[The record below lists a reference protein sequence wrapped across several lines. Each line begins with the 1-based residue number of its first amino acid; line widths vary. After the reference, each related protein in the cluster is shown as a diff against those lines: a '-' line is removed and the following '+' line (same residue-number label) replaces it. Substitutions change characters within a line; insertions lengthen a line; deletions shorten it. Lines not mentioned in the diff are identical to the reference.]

1 MAQRIEN
8 IPFAKLINTRDL
20 GGLPAEGGK
29 VIRPQTFLRAASL
42 YQLVPSDGEKL
53 VRDYKVAYDIDL
65 RIEKELNRQPD
76 APIPGVEYRH
86 YQLREDV
93 MENFERK
100 RGETVGKMMT
110 RMPTMAQLYLNMVS
124 KENSL
129 EALRNIFG
137 LFMEDVVP
145 GEKAALFHCS
155 EGKDRTGIVAALIE
169 DLVGVPRDLMLED
182 YMLSNDAFEKRN
194 NWYYRGTRLIMS
206 KAAADSFRDMYRA
219 NEYMLTDMLDYLE
232 KTYGGTEGFFRE
244 ALGFSASEVK
254 AFKQKILQ

>member
-1 MAQRIEN
+1 MAQRIQN

-20 GGLPAEGGK
+20 GGMPAEGGK
-29 VIRPQTFLRAASL
+29 VIRPRTFLRAASL

-53 VRDYKVAYDIDL
+53 VREHKVAYDIDL
-65 RIEKELNRQPD
+65 RIDKELTRQP
-76 APIPGVEYRH
+76 
-86 YQLREDV
+86 REDV
-93 MENFERK
+93 MEHFPNIPS
-100 RGETVGKMMT
+100 
-110 RMPTMAQLYLNMVS
+110 MPQMYLNMVS

-137 LFMEDVVP
+137 LFMNEVVP

-182 YMLSNDAFEKRN
+182 YMLSNEAFEARN
-194 NWYYRGTRLIMS
+194 KKYYYGTRLIMRKK
-206 KAAADSFRDMYRA
+206 KADDFRNTYQA
-219 NEYMLTDMLDYLE
+219 SEFMLTDMLDYLE

-244 ALGFSASEVK
+244 ALGFSDSDIA
-254 AFKQKILQ
+254 AFKKKILQ

>member
-1 MAQRIEN
+1 MAQRIQN

-20 GGLPAEGGK
+20 GGMPAEGGK

-53 VRDYKVAYDIDL
+53 VRDFKVAYDIDL
-65 RIEKELNRQPD
+65 RIGKELNRQPD

-86 YQLREDV
+86 YELREDV
-93 MENFERK
+93 MVHFPNI
-100 RGETVGKMMT
+100 
-110 RMPTMAQLYLNMVS
+110 PTMPQMYLNMVS

-137 LFMEDVVP
+137 LFMNEVVP

-182 YMLSNDAFEKRN
+182 YMLSNEAFEKRN
-194 NWYYRGTRLIMS
+194 KKYYYGTRLIMRKQ
-206 KAAADSFRDMYRA
+206 KADDFRNTYQA
-219 NEYMLTDMLDYLE
+219 NEFMLKDMLAYLE
-232 KTYGGTEGFFRE
+232 KTYGSTEGFFRE
-244 ALGFSASEVK
+244 ALGFSDGDIRT
-254 AFKQKILQ
+254 FKQKILQ

>member
-29 VIRPQTFLRAASL
+29 VIKPQTFLRAASL

-65 RIEKELNRQPD
+65 RIDKELNRQPD

-100 RGETVGKMMT
+100 RGETVKT
-110 RMPTMAQLYLNMVS
+110 S
-124 KENSL
+124 W
-129 EALRNIFG
+129 
-137 LFMEDVVP
+137 
-145 GEKAALFHCS
+145 
-155 EGKDRTGIVAALIE
+155 RT
-169 DLVGVPRDLMLED
+169 
-182 YMLSNDAFEKRN
+182 SN
-194 NWYYRGTRLIMS
+194 
-206 KAAADSFRDMYRA
+206 A
-219 NEYMLTDMLDYLE
+219 N
-232 KTYGGTEGFFRE
+232 GARP
-244 ALGFSASEVK
+244 SAR
-254 AFKQKILQ
+254 